1 MGNGVEG
8 SYGRNTLAVKQR
20 GINKTTQ
27 SEREIEETSGER
39 DCQIDKLAR
48 NLDTVRNNL
57 VPGQTLG

>member
-1 MGNGVEG
+1 MGDGVEG

-20 GINKTTQ
+20 RNNETTQ
-27 SEREIEETSGER
+27 PEREIEEASGER
-39 DCQIDKLAR
+39 DHQIDKLAR